1 MYRSLKSPAMVPRAC
16 TSNQTFLFQ
25 YESTLAQEAIG
36 NTVLDVME
44 NEDLQENA
52 WNVGNKLIENIRG

>member
-1 MYRSLKSPAMVPRAC
+1 MRHASFHS
-16 TSNQTFLFQ
+16 FQ
-25 YESTLAQEAIG
+25 YDATLAQEAIG

-52 WNVGNKLIENIRG
+52 WNVGNLLIDNFKT

>member
-1 MYRSLKSPAMVPRAC
+1 M
-16 TSNQTFLFQ
+16 FQ
-25 YESTLAQEAIG
+25 YDATHAQEAIG

-52 WNVGNKLIENIRG
+52 WNVGNMLIENITG

>member
-1 MYRSLKSPAMVPRAC
+1 MVPRAC
-16 TSNQTFLFQ
+16 TSNQTFFFQ

>member
-1 MYRSLKSPAMVPRAC
+1 M
-16 TSNQTFLFQ
+16 FQ
-25 YESTLAQEAIG
+25 YDATLAQEAIG

-52 WNVGNKLIENIRG
+52 WNVGNMLIENITG